1 MKQELP
7 KPHSSSSIDF
17 DSALN
22 YQSNKLLNKKK
33 IILESEERAEDQITT
48 AQIQTQPIFYSIPIN
63 QAEIN
68 SSEFLKGRSP
78 STALKETDHY
88 TSGER
93 TIKKKRK
100 GKSSDPVVVLN
111 LDDLDLPK
119 PELAESPNRDQ
130 IERSLEQHRQNLRKF
145 EELRKSIEEDI
156 LLASGKI
163 SDLKSHRKSTE
174 NFKSTL
180 RAEIKG
186 ELDEISPFSSKSSC
200 KKSNILMEQAPL
212 VNKLRRDRDLRKNA
226 SYS

>member
-1 MKQELP
+1 M
-7 KPHSSSSIDF
+7 
-17 DSALN
+17 
-22 YQSNKLLNKKK
+22 
-33 IILESEERAEDQITT
+33 
-48 AQIQTQPIFYSIPIN
+48 
-63 QAEIN
+63 
-68 SSEFLKGRSP
+68 
-78 STALKETDHY
+78 
-88 TSGER
+88 
-93 TIKKKRK
+93 
-100 GKSSDPVVVLN
+100 
-111 LDDLDLPK
+111 DLPK

-200 KKSNILMEQAPL
+200 KKSNILME
-212 VNKLRRDRDLRKNA
+212 
-226 SYS
+226 

>member
-33 IILESEERAEDQITT
+33 IILESEEREEDQITT
-48 AQIQTQPIFYSIPIN
+48 AQIQTQPIFDSIPMD

-68 SSEFLKGRSP
+68 SPEFLKGRSP

-100 GKSSDPVVVLN
+100 GKSSDPVVSN
-111 LDDLDLPK
+111 LDDLGLPK
-119 PELAESPNRDQ
+119 PQ
-130 IERSLEQHRQNLRKF
+130 
-145 EELRKSIEEDI
+145 
-156 LLASGKI
+156 
-163 SDLKSHRKSTE
+163 
-174 NFKSTL
+174 
-180 RAEIKG
+180 
-186 ELDEISPFSSKSSC
+186 
-200 KKSNILMEQAPL
+200 
-212 VNKLRRDRDLRKNA
+212 
-226 SYS
+226 